1 MEILKEDSPGVI
13 EKCVKILTEGGV
25 LLVPTETVYGLV
37 CDYENM
43 AAREKI
49 YALKQRE
56 KSKLLGAFLPD
67 MAAVPPQCKLSR
79 KAILLME
86 KFMPGALTLVIPDG
100 EGGTFGFRMPD
111 HLFMQKL
118 LQAYGKALAQTS
130 ANLSGTPPALSVK
143 EALATLDGEVS
154 LVIDGGSIP
163 PESRSSTVVYVDG
176 EEMKIFREG
185 AIREENIRS
194 AVEK

>member
-1 MEILKEDSPGVI
+1 MEVLKEGTCGII
-13 EKCVKILTEGGV
+13 EKCVEILGAGGV

-49 YALKQRE
+49 YALKKRE

-67 MAAVPPQCKLSR
+67 MAAVPSHCKLSG
-79 KAILLME
+79 KALLLME
-86 KFMPGALTLVIPDG
+86 HFMPGALTLVIPDG

-111 HLFMQKL
+111 HPFMQKL

-143 EALATLDGEVS
+143 EALATLDGEAS
-154 LVIDGGSIP
+154 LVIDGGAIP
-163 PESRSSTVVYVDG
+163 AESCSSTVVYVDG
-176 EEMKIFREG
+176 DEIKFLREG
-185 AIREENIRS
+185 AIKKEVIEEKIQ
-194 AVEK
+194 K

>member
-1 MEILKEDSPGVI
+1 MLVLKENTPLVI
-13 EKCVKILTEGGV
+13 EKCVEELAGGGV

-37 CDYENM
+37 CDYENLS
-43 AAREKI
+43 AREKI

-56 KSKLLGAFLPD
+56 KSKLLGTFLPD
-67 MAAVPPQCKLSR
+67 MAAVPSQCKLSK

-111 HLFMQKL
+111 HPFMQKL

-130 ANLSGTPPALSVK
+130 ANLSGTPAALSVK
-143 EALATLDGEVS
+143 EALASLDGEVS
-154 LVIDGGSIP
+154 LVIDGGNISK
-163 PESRSSTVVYVDG
+163 ESLSSTVVYVEGD
-176 EEMKIFREG
+176 ELKILREG
-185 AIREENIRS
+185 ALKKDCILNLFQ
-194 AVEK
+194 